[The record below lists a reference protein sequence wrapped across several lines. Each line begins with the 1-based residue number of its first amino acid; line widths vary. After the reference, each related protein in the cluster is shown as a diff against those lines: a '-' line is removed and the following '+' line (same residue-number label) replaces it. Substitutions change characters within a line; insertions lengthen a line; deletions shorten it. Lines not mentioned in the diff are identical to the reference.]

1 MKLSL
6 RKTRKQVLRSP
17 CHAHTNFPH
26 DNQSESQRSFKPSDM
41 PQVPVF
47 VPHEKLQVLIDKVYI
62 ISMQL

>member
-1 MKLSL
+1 MHIQISPMIISLSL
-6 RKTRKQVLRSP
+6 KEVSNRVT
-17 CHAHTNFPH
+17 C
-26 DNQSESQRSFKPSDM
+26 